1 MKETNIVREI
11 LTALTAA
18 GARAFRQNTGMGWAG
33 EARRVDRDTV
43 VIKHARP
50 LHAGLCKGSSDIIGW
65 TPVEITPEMVGR
77 RLAVFTAIEVKRGG
91 RTATRQQA
99 RFINAVNAAGGIAG
113 IARGP
118 ADAEY
123 LVGKFTPSDS

>member
-11 LTALTAA
+11 LKAITGI

-33 EARRVDRDTV
+33 QATRINHDTV
-43 VIKHARP
+43 VVKHARP

-65 TPVEITPEMVGR
+65 TPVEITPDMVGQR
-77 RLAVFTAIEVKRGG
+77 VAVFTAIEVKKSSR
-91 RTATRQQA
+91 ATQQQI

-113 IARGP
+113 IAHSPDEALRI
-118 ADAEY
+118 
-123 LVGKFTPSDS
+123 VGKFTESRT